1 MLPKNYHNEEN
12 EPLLRLIRQ
21 GEHQQLDF
29 KLEIDDARKIAR
41 AMAAFANAE
50 GGRLLIGV
58 KDNGSIAGIRSE
70 EEMYMLQA
78 AAEYYAK
85 PKIIYTVKLWKVNKK
100 TVLEAYIPT
109 SNKRPHFVQNEKSE
123 WRAYTRIDDQNI
135 VMDSIAVNI
144 LKEIQRNKTVKIH
157 FGKDENNVLTALQ
170 NKSWLNIHDITFET
184 LLPTQIVQQ
193 ILINF
198 VLLNVITYKITI
210 DGTYFQ
216 IDKKVNLDQY
226 FYHTHLL

>member
-1 MLPKNYHNEEN
+1 MLSKRHYNEDN
-12 EPLLRLIRQ
+12 EPLLRMIRQ

-70 EEMYMLQA
+70 EELYMLQA
-78 AAEYYAK
+78 AAEYYTK
-85 PKIIYTVKLWKVNKK
+85 PKIKYTVKLWKVNKK

-109 SNKRPHFVQNEKSE
+109 SNLRPHFVQNEKSE
-123 WRAYTRIDDQNI
+123 WKAYTRIEDQNI
-135 VMDSIAVNI
+135 IMDSVAINI
-144 LKEIQRNKTVKIH
+144 FKEIQRNKAVKMQ
-157 FGKDENNVLTALQ
+157 FGKDENNILTTMQ
-170 NKSWLNIHDITFET
+170 KKSWLSISEITYET
-184 LLPTQIVQQ
+184 LLPFQIVQE

-198 VLLNVITYKITI
+198 ILLRVIDFKITI
-210 DGTYFQ
+210 DGTLFQ
-216 IDKKVNLDQY
+216 INKKVNLDQY
-226 FYHTHLL
+226 FYRTH